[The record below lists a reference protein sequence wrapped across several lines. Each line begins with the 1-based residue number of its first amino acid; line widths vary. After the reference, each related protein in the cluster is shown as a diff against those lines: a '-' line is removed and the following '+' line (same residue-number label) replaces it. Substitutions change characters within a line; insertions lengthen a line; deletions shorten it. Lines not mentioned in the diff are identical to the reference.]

1 MNTHQ
6 AQADKGDILIVDD
19 TPDNL
24 RLLST
29 MLQSQ
34 GYRVRKAINGQLAL
48 KGAQIAP
55 PDLILLD
62 INMPIMNGYEVCEQ
76 LKIRPETGNIPVI
89 FISALDQVRDKIKA
103 FQIGGV
109 DYITKPFHIEEVLAR
124 VENQLKQQR
133 LSKQLQEQNTRL
145 RAEITVR
152 QRAEEEIFFLVSTTQ
167 AIAEASDFHSALSI
181 ILRSCCQTINW
192 DFGEAW
198 VPRAD
203 GTSLEPSQ
211 SWYASSPDLEEI
223 RQHSSTS
230 SMLPLVGLAG
240 RVWSSKQPEWVE
252 DVSVEPEDIFTRSNL
267 AVAVGLKASFGVPI
281 LLNNQVLAILV
292 FLKKTA
298 IPIQPHL
305 VDLVN
310 AVASQLGSLIQRKQ
324 TEEALRIAE
333 EKYHSIVENAVEGI
347 FQTSPDGRFL
357 SANLALAKIYGYNS
371 PKDLIES
378 IEDVSQQVYVDS
390 NRRQEFLALMEA
402 DNEVKEF
409 ESLVYRK
416 DSQLIW
422 ISENT
427 RAVRD
432 SQGRL
437 LYYEGTVSDI
447 TERKLIQQALK
458 FQQEKT
464 ETLLLNI
471 LPAPIAMQLQQNQ
484 SPIADHFEEVS
495 VLFADIVGFTEF
507 SNRKT
512 PEEMVSVLNVIFSRF
527 DQLAQQYGLEKIK
540 TIGDAYMVVGGLPR
554 PRSDHAQAIAQM
566 ALSIQAVMADINAKI
581 GEAFTIRIGINSGP
595 VVAGVIGLSKFIYD
609 LWGDTVNIA
618 SRMEVTGVPGKT
630 QVTSATYERLKEE
643 FLFEDRGQISIKGKG
658 EMKTYFLIGQK

>member
-1 MNTHQ
+1 
-6 AQADKGDILIVDD
+6 
-19 TPDNL
+19 
-24 RLLST
+24 
-29 MLQSQ
+29 
-34 GYRVRKAINGQLAL
+34 L

-76 LKIRPETGNIPVI
+76 LKIRPETGEIPVI

-109 DYITKPFHIEEVLAR
+109 DYITKPFHVEEVLAR

-145 RAEITVR
+145 TAEITVR

-203 GTSLEPSQ
+203 GTSLERSQ
-211 SWYASSPDLEEI
+211 AWYASSPDLEEF
-223 RQHSSTS
+223 RQHSLTISKV
-230 SMLPLVGLAG
+230 PLAGLAQ
-240 RVWSSKQPEWVE
+240 RIWSSKQPEWIE
-252 DVSVEPEDIFTRSNL
+252 DVSVEPEDIFTRSHL
-267 AVAVGLKASFGVPI
+267 AATVGLKASFGVPI
-281 LLNNQVLAILV
+281 LLNDQVLAILV

-298 IPIQPHL
+298 SPIQPHL
-305 VDLVN
+305 VELVN
-310 AVASQLGSLIQRKQ
+310 AVATQLGSLIQRKQ
-324 TEEALRIAE
+324 TEDALQIAE

-347 FQTSPDGRFL
+347 FQSSPDGRFL

-371 PKDLIES
+371 PEELIES
-378 IEDVSQQVYVDS
+378 IEDISGQIYVDS
-390 NRRQEFLALMEA
+390 NCRQEFLALIESE
-402 DNEVKEF
+402 NEVKEF

-416 DSQLIW
+416 DNKVIW

-432 SQGRL
+432 SQARL

-447 TERKLIQQALK
+447 TERKSIQEALK

-471 LPAPIAMQLQQNQ
+471 LPAPIAKQLQQNQ
-484 SPIADHFEEVS
+484 SPIADRFEEVS

-512 PEEMVSVLNVIFSRF
+512 PEDLVSVLNIIFSTF

-540 TIGDAYMVVGGLPR
+540 TIGDAYMVVGGLPT

-581 GEAFTIRIGINSGP
+581 GEAFTIRIGINIGP

-618 SRMEVTGVPGKT
+618 SRMELTGIPGKT
-630 QVTSATYERLKEE
+630 QVTSATYERLKEQ
-643 FLFEDRGQISIKGKG
+643 FLFEERGQVSIKGKG
-658 EMKTYFLIGQK
+658 DMTTYFLFGRK

>member
-109 DYITKPFHIEEVLAR
+109 DYITKPFHVEEVLAR

-133 LSKQLQEQNTRL
+133 LFKQLQEQNTRL
-145 RAEITVR
+145 TAEITVR

-240 RVWSSKQPEWVE
+240 RVWSSKQPEWVK
-252 DVSVEPEDIFTRSNL
+252 DISVEPEDIFTRSNL

-298 IPIQPHL
+298 SPIQPHL

-371 PKDLIES
+371 AKDLIES

-422 ISENT
+422 VSENT

-540 TIGDAYMVVGGLPR
+540 TIGDAYMVVGGLPT

-566 ALSIQAVMADINAKI
+566 ALSIQAVMADINTKI

-630 QVTSATYERLKEE
+630 QVTSATYEQLKEE

-658 EMKTYFLIGQK
+658 EMKTYFLISQK